1 MKKLVTLLL
10 ALLLSLSMM
19 VPAMAA
25 ADGPGGILLGSWD
38 QYISPFI
45 SGGQGAARFGG
56 LGSVLSG
63 GTLRIVLAVAILAA
77 AAVVIVI
84 CKKKKN

>member
-1 MKKLVTLLL
+1 MKKLIPLLL
-10 ALLLSLSMM
+10 ALALSLSMM
-19 VPAMAA
+19 VPALAA

-38 QYISPFI
+38 GYLDSFKL
-45 SGGQGAARFGG
+45 GGQ
-56 LGSVLSG
+56 GSVLSG

>member
-10 ALLLSLSMM
+10 ALALSLSMM
-19 VPAMAA
+19 VPALAA

-38 QYISPFI
+38 EYISPSI
-45 SGGQGAARFGG
+45 LGG